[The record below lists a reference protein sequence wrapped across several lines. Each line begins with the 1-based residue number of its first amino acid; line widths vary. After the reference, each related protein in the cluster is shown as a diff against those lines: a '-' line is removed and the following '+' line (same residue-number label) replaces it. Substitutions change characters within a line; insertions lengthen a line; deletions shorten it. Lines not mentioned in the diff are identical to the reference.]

1 MNKNQDRNKRRELDD
16 LSLEDVSG
24 GVVKYEGGYYTYKTK
39 ENVEQY
45 TIDLNEAIENDK
57 DTKIEQLDN
66 GETRYTF
73 IYAKGKKKSKRSV
86 KGKF

>member
-1 MNKNQDRNKRRELDD
+1 MDD

-24 GVVKYEGGYYTYKTK
+24 GVVKNEGGYYTYKTK

-45 TIDLNEAIENDK
+45 TTDLNEAIKNDK

-73 IYAKGKKKSKRSV
+73 SY
-86 KGKF
+86 